1 MQIKHRETF
10 ITVKTEGAIL
20 PADLLQRII
29 DRDRDLPGLNPE
41 SYHLSGEQINEA
53 INRSWSRLQA
63 AWQNFWASASM
74 LQEKE
79 TGTHITRE
87 RWLLILFQE
96 FGYGRLTTQK
106 AIEIE
111 GKSYPVSH
119 FWQKTP
125 IHLIGCSLDLDQRI
139 SGVKGAAR
147 MSPHSMTQEFLNR
160 SDDHLWAFVSN
171 GLKLRILRD
180 SMSLTRQAFVEFD
193 LETMMK
199 GDIYSD
205 FVILWMLCHQSGVEA
220 ENPYECRLEKWSK
233 SAYEKGTRALDQL
246 RSGVEKA
253 IESAG
258 KGFLRHAAN
267 SELKQAI
274 KTGAMIKQ
282 DYYRQILRLIYRLI
296 FLFVAEDR
304 DLLILPE
311 TDIKIKNRYLNYYS
325 LRRLRHLAEQ
335 KTGTQHHDLYQG
347 LKLIFN
353 KLSAADGCPELGLPS
368 LGSHLFTEKT
378 TALLNHCEMSNR
390 YLLDTIRSIS
400 YITYENKRRPVDYR
414 HLGSEEL
421 GSVYESLLEL
431 HPEMNVD
438 AGIFSL
444 KTAGGHERKT
454 TGSYYTHSSLVQSL
468 LQSALDPVLDDACK
482 TNDPESAILN
492 LKICDPA
499 CGSGHFLVAAAHRM
513 ARRLAAHRT
522 GDNEP
527 SPDAVRIALRDI
539 IGNCI
544 YGVDINPMAVELCKI
559 SLWLE
564 AMTPGKPLSFLDH
577 HIQCGN
583 SLLGATPALL
593 KNGIPDLAFKPIE
606 GDDKRFCAQ
615 FKRQNNEERSNQ
627 GRIDFDQYKE
637 AWNNLG
643 NFAESI
649 YHLNDIDDQD
659 VLGIRKKQAL
669 YETMVKS
676 SGYLYGRLWADAWCA
691 SFVWIK
697 KKQEKLPYPITE
709 EIFRRIEKNPY
720 AISKDIQEEIQRL
733 SKQYQFFHWQLAF
746 PDVFQMPKKN
756 EPAEN
761 EDMGWNGGFDV
772 VLGNPPWERIKL
784 QEKEWFVNVLPEI
797 ANAPNAASR
806 RKMIT
811 ALKTENPIMYNNFLD
826 ARRQSEGISHLLR
839 HSNRYPLCGRG
850 DINTYTVFTECNRTI
865 IASKG
870 RVGCVIPSGIASDDT
885 TKFFFQDIMKKRSL
899 VSLYDFEN
907 REKIFQA
914 VDSRIKFCLLTLTG
928 SSKPMEKGAEF
939 VFFALKAEDL
949 LDDDR
954 RFVLSAE
961 DIELVNPN
969 TKTCPVF
976 RSQRDAELAKKIY
989 RNVPV
994 LIKEGKEGE
1003 NPWEIKFMTMFHMA
1017 NDSDLFMTE
1026 NDLIEDG
1033 WRLDG
1038 NTFHKEQDKYLPL
1051 YEAKMANQFD
1061 HRFSSVIISKKA
1073 VVRQGQADYFDLD
1086 AHQDPRKYAIPRYW
1100 ISYKNVK
1107 ERLVEHENSNILL
1120 GFTDV
1125 TSPTNERSMLASL
1138 IPLSGVGHTLPLIF
1152 TNQNFQYLA
1161 FLMMN
1166 LNSFCLD
1173 YVGRQKLGGIH
1184 YTYFIVKQLPILAPN
1199 IYKENTFPFDSQLCK
1214 WLTDR
1219 ALELVYSAYDIKKFA
1234 VECGYNGPPFKW
1246 DETRRFLIRCELDA
1260 AYFHLYGIARDDV
1273 SYIMETFPI
1282 VKRKDIAK
1290 YGNYHT
1296 KETILSIYD
1305 DMGECIKTGHTYQTR
1320 LDPPPAD
1327 ASMAHN
1333 EQEYS

>member
-274 KTGAMIKQ
+274 KSGAMIKQ

-513 ARRLAAHRT
+513 ARRLASHRT

-606 GDDKRFCAQ
+606 GDDRNFCAQ
-615 FKRQNNEERSNQ
+615 FKRQNKEERSNQ

-659 VLGIRKKQAL
+659 VAGIRKKQAL

-720 AISKDIQEEIQRL
+720 AISKEIQEEILRL
-733 SKQYQFFHWQLAF
+733 SNQYQFFHWHLAF

-761 EDMGWNGGFDV
+761 VNMGWNGGFDV
-772 VLGNPPWERIKL
+772 VLGNPPWDHTEMK
-784 QEKEWFVNVLPEI
+784 EKEYFANRNPEI
-797 ANAPNAASR
+797 ANARTAAAR
-806 RKMIT
+806 KKMIEK
-811 ALKTENPIMYNNFLD
+811 LKDDQIDLYNSFMD
-826 ARRQSEGISHLLR
+826 SKRYYAAIAHILR
-839 HSNRYPLCGRG
+839 NSKVFPLCGRG
-850 DINTYTVFTECNRTI
+850 RINIYAIFAELNKNI
-865 IASKG
+865 ISNTG
-870 RVGCVIPSGIASDDT
+870 RLGCVIPSGIASDDT

-907 REKIFQA
+907 RKKIFQA

-939 VFFALKAEDL
+939 LFYALKTEDL
-949 LDDDR
+949 LDNER
-954 RFVLSAE
+954 RFVLTAS
-961 DIELVNPN
+961 DIELLNPN
-969 TKTCPVF
+969 TKTCPIF
-976 RSQRDAELAKKIY
+976 RKQKDAALAKKIY
-989 RNVPV
+989 INNKV
-994 LIKEGKEGE
+994 LINEGKANG
-1003 NPWEIKFMTMFHMA
+1003 NLWRIKFMAMFNMA
-1017 NDSDLFMTE
+1017 SSSDLFLTQ
-1026 NDLIEDG
+1026 NTLIEKE
-1033 WRLDG
+1033 WKLDG
-1038 NTFHKEQDKYLPL
+1038 NKFYKDNEKCLPL
-1051 YEAKMANQFD
+1051 YEAKMVHHYN
-1061 HRFSSVIISKKA
+1061 HRFGDYRDILGSKSTKLPGLSIEQLSNPNHF
-1073 VVRQGQADYFDLD
+1073 VL
-1086 AHQDPRKYAIPRYW
+1086 PRYW
-1100 ISYKNVK
+1100 VKEINVKNRCEGYNYNWFIVFRDVARSTDIRTAIFSLLPKSATGDKIPVLLFAEKTNSISYCF
-1107 ERLVEHENSNILL
+1107 L
-1120 GFTDV
+1120 
-1125 TSPTNERSMLASL
+1125 SM
-1138 IPLSGVGHTLPLIF
+1138 V
-1152 TNQNFQYLA
+1152 
-1161 FLMMN
+1161 
-1166 LNSFCLD
+1166 NSFVFD
-1173 YVGRQKLGGIH
+1173 YISRLKVGGVNLA
-1184 YTYFIVKQLPILAPN
+1184 YFILKQLPALSPN
-1199 IYKENTFPFDSQLCK
+1199 SFEYNNPWQNAIKIKQWIKP
-1214 WLTDR
+1214 R
-1219 ALELVYSAYDIKKFA
+1219 VIELVYNSYDMTSFA
-1234 VECGYNGPPFKW
+1234 KDFGYTCPPFKW

-1305 DMGECIKTGHTYQTR
+1305 DMGECIKTGNTYQTR

-1327 ASMAHN
+1327 VGLAHN